1 MANEAPIR
9 KRKKNPKKR
18 LRRILIALFTMV
30 ILVASLFFFLF
41 NHFLGKVNTEEITN
55 NEEELYVNKDLA
67 KIDYKLTN
75 LALFGIDTRDDDY
88 SESLA
93 DTIMIATIDPENKK
107 IKITSVMRDTY
118 ARIPDHGYNKINSSY
133 ALGGPEL
140 SIKTLNLNFDMNIT
154 DYVVVDFEAVEKIVD
169 AVGGVEIELKDYE
182 VKGFNDSLNALN
194 GYLGGTYSDR
204 ISSPGTY
211 NMDGRQ
217 AVAYS
222 RIRKVGNGDY
232 ERTERQRSVLEQ
244 LFNKII
250 TEKSLKTTI
259 AFADSILPYVKTS
272 LTRGEIISL
281 GTQVFTSGTR
291 TLEGTRL
298 PTDDYIRSAMISEI
312 SYLLP
317 DTLVDNARHLHQF
330 IYENEEYEPSDAL
343 QEISNRIDRN

>member
-1 MANEAPIR
+1 
-9 KRKKNPKKR
+9 
-18 LRRILIALFTMV
+18 
-30 ILVASLFFFLF
+30 
-41 NHFLGKVNTEEITN
+41 
-55 NEEELYVNKDLA
+55 
-67 KIDYKLTN
+67 
-75 LALFGIDTRDDDY
+75 
-88 SESLA
+88 
-93 DTIMIATIDPENKK
+93 
-107 IKITSVMRDTY
+107 
-118 ARIPDHGYNKINSSY
+118 
-133 ALGGPEL
+133 
-140 SIKTLNLNFDMNIT
+140 MNIT